1 MAMTELNDAHLTLVR
16 RIVTRRLPGREVRIF
31 GSRARGDAKPWS
43 DLDLTVLDETP
54 ISDLALAEARADF
67 EESDL
72 PFGVDLVPWSDL
84 PDSLRR
90 VVRRE
95 GKRL

>member
-1 MAMTELNDAHLTLVR
+1 MMPELTDTHRALVR
-16 RIVTRRLPGREVRIF
+16 RIVGHRLPGQEVRIF

-43 DLDLTVLDETP
+43 DLDLAVCDDAP
-54 ISDLALAEARADF
+54 VPDLALAQARADF

-84 PDSLRR
+84 PATLRR
-90 VVRRE
+90 AVRRD
-95 GKRL
+95 GKPL

>member
-1 MAMTELNDAHLTLVR
+1 MPELNDVHLALVR
-16 RIVTRRLPGREVRIF
+16 RIVKQRLPGREVRMF

-43 DLDLTVLDETP
+43 DLDLTVVDETP
-54 ISDLALAEARADF
+54 ISALAMAEARADF

-72 PFGVDLVPWSDL
+72 PFGVDLVPWSEL
-84 PDSLRR
+84 PASLRR
-90 VVRRE
+90 AVRRE

>member
-1 MAMTELNDAHLTLVR
+1 MPELNETHLTLVR
-16 RIVTRRLPGREVRIF
+16 RIVTKRLPGCEVRIF

-43 DLDLTVLDETP
+43 DLDLTVVDEMP

-72 PFGVDLVPWSDL
+72 PFGVDLVPWSEL
-84 PDSLRR
+84 PASLRR
-90 VVRRE
+90 AVRRE